1 MMGAIDEIGRGEAR
15 MSTAVAAPP
24 TTASRDSRSPV
35 LVAMADTFIGG
46 MGHPGSAIRV
56 ATSMEDTFRRLPSK
70 SDRRQLRAIVGI
82 LGRRSGTFLLT
93 GRPVAFYR
101 WPRERRVAL
110 MASWSTS
117 RLAFRRQLFQL
128 FKRLSLLA
136 FLGDTEVDGT
146 NPVWPEIGYPG
157 PVSAPP
163 PIPKAIRTT
172 VLDGDTLLTCDAV
185 VVGSGAGGG
194 VVAAELAAAGK
205 DVIVLE
211 EGGYYNE
218 ADFNQL
224 ELAMMRKLYY
234 QGGFAATS
242 DAAIALIA
250 GGCLGGGTVVNYT
263 TSFRSPDWLRDEWAN
278 RYGLSA
284 FATDEYT
291 ASLDAVY
298 ERLGVNLNHGRVSA
312 REQVLQ
318 RGLRQLGWHVGYMPR
333 NVQGCTQD
341 ARCGFCGYGCQ
352 VGAKQSTLKTYL
364 MDAYRRRARIV
375 VNCKVDRVIVEEGR
389 AVGVRATVQQPE
401 MPAFTL
407 IVRSRA
413 VVAAAGAIGTPAL
426 LQRSGMRSKAVG
438 GWLRLHP
445 ATAVSGVFDETLR
458 PWEGTLQAI
467 YSDEFH
473 DLDGRHHGAKIESAP
488 LHPALLALVTPWR
501 KPDQY
506 SRLMRQLPNMSLTG
520 ILLRDSGAGRVTS
533 NDGTSR
539 VDYRLSPHDQAH
551 LRKGIEAGVRILEAA
566 GAREIFTSQS
576 AYVAYRPGQRGGVE
590 AFMDE
595 VDRHGYGP
603 GQMGYVSFH
612 QMGSCRMGND
622 SATSVVGP
630 DHQAHAVKG
639 LFVADG
645 SAFPS
650 ASGVNPM
657 ITIMAMAHR
666 ASRYIAAAC

>member
-1 MMGAIDEIGRGEAR
+1 
-15 MSTAVAAPP
+15 MSTAVKAPP
-24 TTASRDSRSPV
+24 TTIARDSQSPV

-46 MGHPGSAIRV
+46 MGHPGSPIRV
-56 ATSMEDTFRRLPSK
+56 AASMEETFRRLPSEA
-70 SDRRQLRAIVGI
+70 DRRRIRLIVGV

-93 GRPVAFYR
+93 GRPVPFHR
-101 WPRERRVAL
+101 WPRERRVRV
-110 MASWSTS
+110 MSSWSTS
-117 RLAFRRQLFQL
+117 RLTFRRQLFQV

-136 FLGDTEVDGT
+136 FLGDTEDDGT

-163 PIPKAIRTT
+163 ATPKSIQTT
-172 VLDGDTLLTCDAV
+172 TLDGDTTLSCDAV

-234 QGGFAATS
+234 QGGFAATA

-263 TSFRSPDWLRDEWAN
+263 TSFRSPDWLREEWAT
-278 RYGLSA
+278 RYGLEAFTTDAYSA
-284 FATDEYT
+284 
-291 ASLDAVY
+291 SMDAVY
-298 ERLGVNLNHGRVSA
+298 ERLGVNTNHSRVSA
-312 REQVLQ
+312 RERVLE
-318 RGLRQLGWHVGYMPR
+318 RGMKRLGWHSDYMPR

-341 ARCGFCGYGCQ
+341 ERCGFCGYGCQ
-352 VGAKQSTLKTYL
+352 IGAKQSTLKTYL
-364 MDAYRRRARIV
+364 MDAYHRRARIV
-375 VNCKVDRVIVEEGR
+375 VNCTVDRVVIEDGR
-389 AVGVRATVQQPE
+389 AVGVRATVRQPD

-413 VVAAAGAIGTPAL
+413 VVVAAGAIGTPAI
-426 LQRSGMRSKAVG
+426 LQRSAVPSKVIG
-438 GWLRLHP
+438 TSLRLHP
-445 ATAVSGVFDETLR
+445 STAVSGIFDEEIR
-458 PWEGTLQAI
+458 PWEGTLQAL
-467 YSDEFH
+467 YSDEFTN
-473 DLDGRHHGAKIESAP
+473 LDGLHFGPKIESAP

-501 KPDQY
+501 KPDEY
-506 SRLMRQLPNMSLTG
+506 SRLMRSLPNLSLTG
-520 ILLRDSGAGRVTS
+520 ILLRDSGAGRVVTK
-533 NDGTSR
+533 NGATR
-539 VDYRLSPHDQAH
+539 VEYRLSRPDLAH
-551 LRKGIEAGVRILEAA
+551 MRKGIEAGVRILEAA
-566 GAREIFTSQS
+566 GAKEIFTSQA
-576 AYVAYRPGQRGGVE
+576 AYVSYRPGQRGGVE
-590 AFMDE
+590 AFMDD

-612 QMGSCRMGND
+612 QMGTCRMGND
-622 SATSVVGP
+622 PATSVIGP
-630 DHQAHAVKG
+630 DHQVHVVKG

-666 ASRYIAAAC
+666 ASRFIAAAC

>member
-1 MMGAIDEIGRGEAR
+1 
-15 MSTAVAAPP
+15 MSTAVKASP
-24 TTASRDSRSPV
+24 TTTARDSQSPV

-46 MGHPGSAIRV
+46 MGHPGSPIRV
-56 ATSMEDTFRRLPSK
+56 ASSMEETFARLPSE
-70 SDRRQLRAIVGI
+70 SDRRRLRLIVGVF
-82 LGRRSGTFLLT
+82 GRRSGTFLLT
-93 GRPVAFYR
+93 GRPVPFHR
-101 WPRERRVAL
+101 WPRHQRVAV
-110 MASWSTS
+110 MSSWSTS
-117 RLAFRRQLFQL
+117 RLAFRRQLFQV

-136 FLGDTEVDGT
+136 FLGDTEIDGT

-163 PIPKAIRTT
+163 PIPKSIRTT
-172 VLDGDTLLTCDAV
+172 TLDGDTTLSCDAV

-194 VVAAELAAAGK
+194 VVAGELSAAGK

-211 EGGYYNE
+211 QGDYYNE

-224 ELAMMRKLYY
+224 ELSMMRKLYY

-242 DAAIALIA
+242 DAATALIA
-250 GGCLGGGTVVNYT
+250 GGCLGGGTVVNYS

-278 RYGLSA
+278 RYGLTA
-284 FATDEYT
+284 FASDEYT
-291 ASLDAVY
+291 ASMDAVY
-298 ERLGVNLNHGRVSA
+298 ERLGVNTSHNRVSA
-312 REQVLQ
+312 RERVLE
-318 RGLRQLGWHVGYMPR
+318 RGIRQLGWHAAYMPR

-341 ARCGFCGYGCQ
+341 AACGFCGYGCQ
-352 VGAKQSTLKTYL
+352 IGAKQSTLKTYL

-375 VNCKVDRVIVEEGR
+375 VNCTVDRVLIENGR
-389 AVGVRATVQQPE
+389 AVGVRATVRQPE

-426 LQRSGMRSKAVG
+426 LLRSGVPSKAVG
-438 GWLRLHP
+438 KSLRLHP
-445 ATAVSGVFDETLR
+445 ATAVSGIFDEEIR
-458 PWEGTLQAI
+458 PWEGTLQAV
-467 YSDEFH
+467 YSDEFA
-473 DLDGRHHGAKIESAP
+473 DLDGNHFGPKIESAP

-501 KPDQY
+501 EPDHY
-506 SRLMRQLPNMSLTG
+506 SRLMRSLPNLSLTG
-520 ILLRDSGAGRVTS
+520 ILLRDSGKGQVTTK
-533 NDGTSR
+533 DGTAR
-539 VDYRLSPHDQAH
+539 VDYRLSRPDLAN

-566 GAREIFTSQS
+566 GAKEIFTSQA
-576 AYVAYRPGQRGGVE
+576 AYVAYRPGQRGGIE
-590 AFMDE
+590 AFMDD
-595 VDRHGYGP
+595 VDRNGYGA
-603 GQMGYVSFH
+603 GQMAYVSFH

-622 SATSVVGP
+622 PATSVIGP
-630 DHQAHAVKG
+630 DHEAHAIKG

-666 ASRYIAAAC
+666 ASRFIAAAC

>member
-1 MMGAIDEIGRGEAR
+1 
-15 MSTAVAAPP
+15 MSTAVKAPP
-24 TTASRDSRSPV
+24 TTSRDSRSPV
-35 LVAMADTFIGG
+35 LVAMADTFIGA
-46 MGHPGSAIRV
+46 MGHPGSPIRV
-56 ATSMEDTFRRLPSK
+56 AASMEETFARLPSEA
-70 SDRRQLRAIVGI
+70 DRRRLRMIVGM

-93 GRPVAFYR
+93 GRPIPFHR
-101 WPRERRVAL
+101 WPREQRVAV
-110 MASWSTS
+110 MSSWSTS
-117 RLAFRRQLFQL
+117 RLTFRRQLFQV

-136 FLGDTEVDGT
+136 FLGDTEDDGT

-163 PIPKAIRTT
+163 QTPKSIRTT
-172 VLDGDTLLTCDAV
+172 TLDGDTTLTCDAV
-185 VVGSGAGGG
+185 VIGSGAGGG
-194 VVAAELAAAGK
+194 VVAGELTAAGK

-234 QGGFAATS
+234 QGGFAATA

-263 TSFRSPDWLRDEWAN
+263 TSFRSPDWLRQEWADQ
-278 RYGLSA
+278 YGLTA
-284 FATDEYT
+284 FATDEYA
-291 ASLDAVY
+291 ASMDAVY
-298 ERLGVNLNHGRVSA
+298 ERLGVNVSHSRVSA
-312 REQVLQ
+312 RERVLE
-318 RGLRQLGWHVGYMPR
+318 RGMRQLGWHAGYMPR

-352 VGAKQSTLKTYL
+352 IGAKQSTLKTYL
-364 MDAYRRRARIV
+364 LDAYRRRARMI
-375 VNCKVDRVIVEEGR
+375 VNCTVDRVLIEDGR
-389 AVGVRATVQQPE
+389 AVGVRATVRQPE

-426 LQRSGMRSKAVG
+426 LQRSAVPSKAVG
-438 GWLRLHP
+438 KGLRLHP
-445 ATAVSGVFDETLR
+445 STAVSGIFDEVLR
-458 PWEGTLQAI
+458 PWEGTLQAV
-467 YSDEFH
+467 YSDEFA
-473 DLDGRHHGAKIESAP
+473 DLDGQHFGPKIESAP

-501 KPDQY
+501 KPEQY
-506 SRLMRQLPNMSLTG
+506 IRLMRSLPNLSLTG
-520 ILLRDSGAGRVTS
+520 ILLRDSGAGQVITK
-533 NDGTSR
+533 DGTAR
-539 VDYRLSPHDQAH
+539 VEYRLSRPDLAH
-551 LRKGIEAGVRILEAA
+551 MRKGIEAGVRILEAA
-566 GAREIFTSQS
+566 GAKEIFTSQA

-590 AFMDE
+590 AFMNE

-612 QMGSCRMGND
+612 QMGSCRMGTD
-622 SATSVVGP
+622 PATSVIGP
-630 DHQAHAVKG
+630 EHEAHAVKR

-666 ASRYIAAAC
+666 ASRFIASAC

>member
-1 MMGAIDEIGRGEAR
+1 MTTAIK
-15 MSTAVAAPP
+15 APP
-24 TTASRDSRSPV
+24 TTTATRDSRSAV

-46 MGHPGSAIRV
+46 MGYPGSPIRV
-56 ATSMEDTFRRLPSK
+56 AASMEDTFARLPSAA
-70 SDRRQLRAIVGI
+70 DRRQLRLIVGV
-82 LGRRSGTFLLT
+82 LSRRTGTFLLT
-93 GRPVAFYR
+93 GRPVAFHH
-101 WPRERRVAL
+101 WPRERRIRV
-110 MASWSTS
+110 MAAWSTS
-117 RLAFRRQLFQL
+117 RITFRRQLFQV

-136 FLGDTEVDGT
+136 FLGDTEADGS

-157 PVSAPP
+157 PVSPP
-163 PIPKAIRTT
+163 TPVPKPIRTT
-172 VLDGDTLLTCDAV
+172 TLDGDTTLTCDAV

-224 ELAMMRKLYY
+224 ELVMMRKLYY
-234 QGGFAATS
+234 QGGFAATA
-242 DAAIALIA
+242 DGAIALIA

-263 TSFRSPDWLRDEWAN
+263 TSFRTPDWLRAEWA
-278 RYGLSA
+278 RQHGLTA
-284 FATDEYT
+284 FASDEYT

-298 ERLGVNLNHGRVSA
+298 ERLGVNLDHSQVSA
-312 REQVLQ
+312 RERVLE
-318 RGLRQLGWHVGYMPR
+318 RGLRRLDWHVGTMPR

-352 VGAKQSTLKTYL
+352 IGAKQSTLKTYL
-364 MDAYRRRARIV
+364 MDAYNRRARIV
-375 VNCKVDRVIVEEGR
+375 VNATVDRVIIENGR
-389 AVGVRATVQQPE
+389 AVGVRATVRQPE

-407 IVRSRA
+407 IVRSGA
-413 VVAAAGAIGTPAL
+413 VVAAAGAIATPAL
-426 LQRSGMRSKAVG
+426 LQRSGLRSAAVG
-438 GWLRLHP
+438 RWLRLHP
-445 ATAVSGVFDETLR
+445 ATAVSGIFDETIR
-458 PWEGTLQAI
+458 PWEGTLQAV
-467 YSDEFH
+467 YSDEFA
-473 DLDGRHHGAKIESAP
+473 DLDGQHFGPKIESAP

-501 KPDQY
+501 EPDHY
-506 SRLMRQLPNMSLTG
+506 SKLMRELPRLSLTG

-533 NDGTSR
+533 RDGTAR
-539 VDYRLSPHDQAH
+539 VEYRLSRQDLTHM
-551 LRKGIEAGVRILEAA
+551 RKGIEVGARILEAA
-566 GAREIFTSQS
+566 GAREIFTSQA
-576 AYVAYRPGQRGGVE
+576 AYVAYRPGQRGGID
-590 AFMDE
+590 AFMQE
-595 VDRHGYGP
+595 VDRRGYKV

-622 SATSVVGP
+622 PQTSVIGQ
-630 DHQAHAVKG
+630 DHQAHAAKS

-666 ASRYIAAAC
+666 ASRFIAAAC

>member
-1 MMGAIDEIGRGEAR
+1 
-15 MSTAVAAPP
+15 MSTAVKAPP
-24 TTASRDSRSPV
+24 TTTGRDSRSPV
-35 LVAMADTFIGG
+35 LVAMADTFIGA
-46 MGHPGSAIRV
+46 MGHPGSPIRV
-56 ATSMEDTFRRLPSK
+56 AASMEETFARLPSEA
-70 SDRRQLRAIVGI
+70 DRRRLRMIVGV

-93 GRPVAFYR
+93 GRPIPFHR
-101 WPRERRVAL
+101 WPREQRVAV
-110 MASWSTS
+110 MSSWSTS
-117 RLAFRRQLFQL
+117 RLTFRRQLFQV

-136 FLGDTEVDGT
+136 FLGDTEDDGT

-163 PIPKAIRTT
+163 PTPKSIRTT
-172 VLDGDTLLTCDAV
+172 TLDGDTTLTCDAV
-185 VVGSGAGGG
+185 VIGSGAGGG
-194 VVAAELAAAGK
+194 VVAGELTAAGK

-234 QGGFAATS
+234 QGGFAATA

-263 TSFRSPDWLRDEWAN
+263 TSFRSPDWLRQEWADQ
-278 RYGLSA
+278 YGLTA
-284 FATDEYT
+284 FATDEYA
-291 ASLDAVY
+291 ASMDAVY
-298 ERLGVNLNHGRVSA
+298 ERLGVNVSHSRVSA
-312 REQVLQ
+312 RERVLE
-318 RGLRQLGWHVGYMPR
+318 RGMRQLGWHAGYMPR

-352 VGAKQSTLKTYL
+352 IGAKQSTLKTYL
-364 MDAYRRRARIV
+364 LDAYRRRARMI
-375 VNCKVDRVIVEEGR
+375 VNCTVDRVLIEEGR
-389 AVGVRATVQQPE
+389 AVGVRATVRQPE

-426 LQRSGMRSKAVG
+426 LQRSAVPSKAVG
-438 GWLRLHP
+438 KGLRLHP
-445 ATAVSGVFDETLR
+445 STAVSGIFDEVLR
-458 PWEGTLQAI
+458 PWEGTLQAV
-467 YSDEFH
+467 YSDEFA
-473 DLDGRHHGAKIESAP
+473 DLDGQHFGPKIESAP

-501 KPDQY
+501 KPEQY
-506 SRLMRQLPNMSLTG
+506 SRLMRSLPNLSLTG
-520 ILLRDSGAGRVTS
+520 ILLRDSGAGQVITK
-533 NDGTSR
+533 DGTAR
-539 VDYRLSPHDQAH
+539 VEYRLSRPDLAH
-551 LRKGIEAGVRILEAA
+551 MRKGIEAGVRILEAA
-566 GAREIFTSQS
+566 GAKEIFTSQA

-590 AFMDE
+590 AFMNE

-612 QMGSCRMGND
+612 QMGSCRMGTD
-622 SATSVVGP
+622 PATSVIGP
-630 DHQAHAVKG
+630 EHEAHAVKR

-666 ASRYIAAAC
+666 ASRFIASAC

>member
-1 MMGAIDEIGRGEAR
+1 
-15 MSTAVAAPP
+15 MSTAVKAPP
-24 TTASRDSRSPV
+24 TTTARDSQSPV

-46 MGHPGSAIRV
+46 MGHAGSPIRV
-56 ATSMEDTFRRLPSK
+56 AASMDETFRRLPSE
-70 SDRRQLRAIVGI
+70 SDRRRLRFIVGV

-93 GRPVAFYR
+93 GRPVPFHH
-101 WPRERRVAL
+101 WSREQRVAV
-110 MASWSTS
+110 MSAWSTS
-117 RLAFRRQLFQL
+117 RLAFRRQLFQV

-136 FLGDTEVDGT
+136 FLGDTEEDGT

-163 PIPKAIRTT
+163 ATPKSIRTT
-172 VLDGDTLLTCDAV
+172 TLDGDTTLSCDAV
-185 VVGSGAGGG
+185 VIGSGAGGG
-194 VVAAELAAAGK
+194 VVAAELSAAGK

-224 ELAMMRKLYY
+224 ELDMMRKLYY

-278 RYGLSA
+278 QYGLTA

-291 ASLDAVY
+291 ASMDAVY
-298 ERLGVNLNHGRVSA
+298 ERLGVNAAHNRVSA
-312 REQVLQ
+312 RERVLE
-318 RGLRQLGWHVGYMPR
+318 RGMRKLGWHAAYMPR

-341 ARCGFCGYGCQ
+341 ANCGFCGYGCQ
-352 VGAKQSTLKTYL
+352 SGAKQSTLKTYL
-364 MDAYRRRARIV
+364 LDAYRRRARIV
-375 VNCKVDRVIVEEGR
+375 VNCKVDRVLIEDGR
-389 AVGVRATVQQPE
+389 AVGVRATVRQPE
-401 MPAFTL
+401 MPAWTL

-426 LQRSGMRSKAVG
+426 LQRSGVRSPAVG
-438 GWLRLHP
+438 RWLRLHP
-445 ATAVSGVFDETLR
+445 GVAVLGVFDETLR
-458 PWEGTLQAI
+458 PWEGSLQAV
-467 YSDEFH
+467 YSDEWIN
-473 DLDGRHHGAKIESAP
+473 LDGRYHGVKLESGP
-488 LHPALLALVTPWR
+488 MHPAILAHAIPWR
-501 KPDQY
+501 DPTQY
-506 SRLMRQLPNMSLTG
+506 RRLMRLLPNMSVLAP
-520 ILLRDSGAGRVTS
+520 LVRDHGGGRVTAR
-533 NDGTSR
+533 DGAAR
-539 VDYRLSPHDQAH
+539 VDYRMGKDDLADIRRGIQAAVQ
-551 LRKGIEAGVRILEAA
+551 IMEAG
-566 GAREIFTSQS
+566 GAREIFTGQS
-576 AYVAYRPGQRGGVE
+576 AYVSYKPGQRGGID
-590 AFMDE
+590 AFMSE
-595 VDRHGYGP
+595 VDRAGYGP
-603 GQMGYVSFH
+603 GQMGYFSFH
-612 QMGSCRMGND
+612 QMGSCRMGAAP
-622 SATSVVGP
+622 ATSVVGP
-630 DHQAHAVKG
+630 DHQAHVVKG

>member
-1 MMGAIDEIGRGEAR
+1 M
-15 MSTAVAAPP
+15 
-24 TTASRDSRSPV
+24 

-46 MGHPGSAIRV
+46 MGHAGSPIRV
-56 ATSMEDTFRRLPSK
+56 AASMAETFARLPSAA
-70 SDRRQLRAIVGI
+70 DRRQLRLIVGV

-93 GRPVAFYR
+93 GRPVPFYR
-101 WPRERRVAL
+101 WPRARRVKV
-110 MASWSTS
+110 MAAWSTS
-117 RLAFRRQLFQL
+117 RLTFRRQLFQV

-136 FLGDTEVDGT
+136 FLGDTEADGS

-163 PIPKAIRTT
+163 PMPKLIRTT
-172 VLDGDTLLTCDAV
+172 TLDGDTTLTCDAV

-194 VVAAELAAAGK
+194 VVAAELASAGK

-234 QGGFAATS
+234 QGGFAATA
-242 DAAIALIA
+242 DGAIALLA

-263 TSFRSPDWLRDEWAN
+263 TSFRSPDWLRHEWAADH
-278 RYGLSA
+278 GLAA
-284 FATDEYT
+284 FASDEYT
-291 ASLDAVY
+291 ASMDAVY
-298 ERLGVNLNHGRVSA
+298 ERLGVNLDHSRVSA
-312 REQVLQ
+312 RERVLE
-318 RGLRQLGWHVGYMPR
+318 RGLRRLGWHAGTMPR

-352 VGAKQSTLKTYL
+352 IGAKQSTLKTYL
-364 MDAYRRRARIV
+364 MDAYNRRARII
-375 VNCKVDRVIVEEGR
+375 VNCSVDRVVIENGR
-389 AVGVRATVQQPE
+389 AVGVRATVRQPE

-413 VVAAAGAIGTPAL
+413 VVAAAGAIATPAL
-426 LQRSGMRSKAVG
+426 LQRSGVRSPAVG
-438 GWLRLHP
+438 RWLRLHP
-445 ATAVSGVFDETLR
+445 ATAVSGIFDETIR
-458 PWEGTLQAI
+458 PWEGTLQAV
-467 YSDEFH
+467 YSDEFV
-473 DLDGRHHGAKIESAP
+473 DLDGQHFGPKIESAP
-488 LHPALLALVTPWR
+488 LHPALLALVTPWQEPNHYR
-501 KPDQY
+501 T
-506 SRLMRQLPNMSLTG
+506 LMRELPRLSLTG
-520 ILLRDSGAGRVTS
+520 ILLRDSGAGRVTTR
-533 NDGTSR
+533 DGAAR
-539 VDYRLSPHDQAH
+539 VEYRLSRRDLGHM
-551 LRKGIEAGVRILEAA
+551 RKGIEVGARILEAA
-566 GAREIFTSQS
+566 GAKEIFTSQ
-576 AYVAYRPGQRGGVE
+576 AAFVAYRPGQRGGID
-590 AFMDE
+590 AFMDD

-622 SATSVVGP
+622 PQTSVIGP
-630 DHQAHAVKG
+630 DHQAHEVKG

-666 ASRYIAAAC
+666 ASRFIAAAC

>member
-1 MMGAIDEIGRGEAR
+1 MT
-15 MSTAVAAPP
+15 TAVKAPP
-24 TTASRDSRSPV
+24 TTTARDSRSAV

-46 MGHPGSAIRV
+46 MGHPGSPIRV
-56 ATSMEDTFRRLPSK
+56 AASMEETFARLPSPA
-70 SDRRQLRAIVGI
+70 DRRRLRLIVGV
-82 LGRRSGTFLLT
+82 LGRRSGAFLLT
-93 GRPVAFYR
+93 GRPVAFHR
-101 WPRERRVAL
+101 WPREQRVAV
-110 MASWSTS
+110 MAAWSTS
-117 RLAFRRQLFQL
+117 RLAFRRQLFQV

-136 FLGDTEVDGT
+136 FLGDTEDDGT

-163 PIPKAIRTT
+163 PMPKAIRTT
-172 VLDGDTLLTCDAV
+172 TLDGDTTLTCDAV

-194 VVAAELAAAGK
+194 VAAAELSAAGK

-234 QGGFAATS
+234 QGGFAATA
-242 DAAIALIA
+242 DAGIALVA
-250 GGCLGGGTVVNYT
+250 GGCLGGGTVINYT
-263 TSFRSPDWLRDEWAN
+263 TSFRSPDWLRDEWAQ
-278 RYGLSA
+278 RHGLAA

-291 ASLDAVY
+291 SSLDAVY
-298 ERLGVNLNHGRVSA
+298 ERLGVNVNHSRVSA
-312 REQVLQ
+312 RERVLE

-341 ARCGFCGYGCQ
+341 ERCGFCGYGCQ
-352 VGAKQSTLKTYL
+352 IGAKQSTLKTYL

-375 VNCKVDRVIVEEGR
+375 VNCTVDRVLIEGGR
-389 AVGVRATVQQPE
+389 AVGVRATVRQPE

-413 VVAAAGAIGTPAL
+413 VVAAAGAIATPAL
-426 LQRSGMRSKAVG
+426 LQRSGLRSKAVG
-438 GWLRLHP
+438 HWLRLHP
-445 ATAVSGVFDETLR
+445 ATAVSGIFDESIR
-458 PWEGTLQAI
+458 PWEGTLQSV
-467 YSDEFH
+467 YSDEFTN
-473 DLDGRHHGAKIESAP
+473 LDGNHFGPKIESAP

-506 SRLMRQLPNMSLTG
+506 RRLMRQLPHLSLTG
-520 ILLRDSGAGRVTS
+520 ILLRDSGGGRVTS
-533 NDGTSR
+533 KDGTSR
-539 VDYRLSPHDQAH
+539 VDYRLSRQDLAH
-551 LRKGIEAGVRILEAA
+551 MRKGIEVGVRVLEAA

-590 AFMDE
+590 SYMSE
-595 VDRHGYGP
+595 VDRNGYGP

-622 SATSVVGP
+622 PATSVVGP
-630 DHQAHAVKG
+630 DHQAHAVRG

-666 ASRYIAAAC
+666 ASRFIAATC